1 MTVPLHPLPP
11 GWVGSPPPPGSEVF
25 IGRLPQDVYEHQ
37 LIMSPNPLALVSREQ
52 ALELMNQNLD
62 IYEEQVT
69 IAAQK
74 ARCAPGLEPGL
85 VSPKGDYRPVSPQS
99 GVPAAPVEN
108 QRGWQGQA
116 EVVSW
121 PECRCSERG
130 PWTSS
135 LSSGSE
141 LVRNAE

>member
-1 MTVPLHPLPP
+1 MSGASHPLALLLCGCYALALGVPP
-11 GWVGSPPPPGSEVF
+11 GEPGVAEGPDTGYYVAA
-25 IGRLPQDVYEHQ
+25 VYEHQ

-85 VSPKGDYRPVSPQS
+85 VSPKGDYRPLALSQGFPQPQWKIS
-99 GVPAAPVEN
+99 AVGKA
-108 QRGWQGQA
+108 R
-116 EVVSW
+116 
-121 PECRCSERG
+121 
-130 PWTSS
+130 
-135 LSSGSE
+135 LK
-141 LVRNAE
+141 